1 MGDFIEAAQQEQSRV
16 SGPHPYKDA
25 PPYRMWRRAVSE
37 TDGGD
42 VDPVVRMPFRLS
54 ATDRIVTAGSC
65 FAQHIA
71 ERLRQQGFAFLV
83 TESAHPILPPKVA
96 QDFQYGLFS
105 ARYGNLY
112 TARQLLQL
120 MQRAYGAFTPRDDVW
135 EEGGRF
141 YDPFRPQIQPGG
153 FATLEEYQHDRA
165 QHFAAVRRAFEE
177 ADIFVFTLGLTECWV
192 SREDG
197 AAYPVCPGTA
207 AGRFEPA
214 RHVFVNFGVEEVVA
228 DMTAFLTE
236 LRRRNPRVKM
246 ILTVSPV
253 PLAATAED
261 RHVLVSTTYSKAV
274 LRIAAEQLTQLT
286 DVAYFPSYEIVTGAF
301 SRGAYFGPDLRSV
314 TKAGVDHVMRLFFAH
329 AAEGGVPRAQAPE
342 PERDAVV
349 AAAEAL
355 IAVQCEEEALDPG
368 LRRG

>member
-1 MGDFIEAAQQEQSRV
+1 VA
-16 SGPHPYKDA
+16 GPHPYKDA
-25 PPYRMWRRAVSE
+25 APYRMWRRAVSE
-37 TDGGD
+37 IDGGA
-42 VDPVVRMPFRLS
+42 VDPVVRMPFRIG
-54 ATDRIVTAGSC
+54 ARDKVVTAGSC

-71 ERLRQQGFAFLV
+71 QRLREHGFNFLV
-83 TESAHPILPPKVA
+83 TESAHPILPAKLA
-96 QDFQYGLFS
+96 QDFQYGTFS

-112 TARQLLQL
+112 TTRQLLQL
-120 MQRAYGAFTPRDDVW
+120 MQRAYGEFSPRDDVW

-153 FATLEEYQHDRA
+153 FATWEEYQRDRE

-177 ADIFVFTLGLTECWV
+177 ADVFVFTLGLTECWV

-207 AGRFEPA
+207 AGRFDAA
-214 RHVFVNFGVEEVVA
+214 RHAFVNFAVEDVVA
-228 DMTAFLTE
+228 DMKSFITA
-236 LRRRNPRVKM
+236 LRRRNPRVKV

-274 LRIAAEQLTQLT
+274 LRIAAEQLTQLS

-301 SRGAYFGPDLRSV
+301 SRGAYFADDLRSV

-329 AAEGGVPRAQAPE
+329 ATEGAPE
-342 PERDAVV
+342 FPAPAPAERDATL

-368 LRRG
+368 LRRA